1 MTKRQEIFKKI
12 EYELIK
18 AYDKHGR
25 ELWGRHEFYG
35 VLKEEVDEAWDA
47 IKADAAG
54 FLLEQELIQ
63 VAAMVVRFL
72 ETGDRDNPEPSEDPG
87 RAWRMHGGLRGPWGG
102 A

>member
-25 ELWGRHEFYG
+25 ELWSRHEFYG

-72 ETGDRDNPEPSEDPG
+72 ETGDRYNPEPWGRRAPG
-87 RAWRMHGGLRGPWGG
+87 TGGGMK
-102 A
+102 

>member
-47 IKADAAG
+47 IKADAD
-54 FLLEQELIQ
+54 
-63 VAAMVVRFL
+63 RFL
-72 ETGDRDNPEPSEDPG
+72 GFVKQQLESIAEP
-87 RAWRMHGGLRGPWGG
+87 GG
-102 A
+102 